1 MDSALRCLYK
11 PLKLGLGGKQVTRY
25 TREKR
30 YGILS
35 CLIIIIS
42 IIIIIQNNNL
52 YISRQHGIQLKEKKS
67 T

>member
-35 CLIIIIS
+35 CLIIIS
-42 IIIIIQNNNL
+42 IIIVIQNNNL
-52 YISRQHGIQLKEKKS
+52 YISR
-67 T
+67 

>member
-35 CLIIIIS
+35 CLIIIIIS
-42 IIIIIQNNNL
+42 IIIVIQNYNL
-52 YISRQHGIQLKEKKS
+52 YISW
-67 T
+67 

>member
-35 CLIIIIS
+35 YLIIIIS
-42 IIIIIQNNNL
+42 IIIVIQNNL
-52 YISRQHGIQLKEKKS
+52 YISR
-67 T
+67 